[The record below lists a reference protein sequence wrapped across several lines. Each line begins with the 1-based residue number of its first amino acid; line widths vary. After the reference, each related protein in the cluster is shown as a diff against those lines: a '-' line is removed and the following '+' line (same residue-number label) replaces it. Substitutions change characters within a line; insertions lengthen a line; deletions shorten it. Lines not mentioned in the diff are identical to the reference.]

1 MSDEEIKQVTVQMR
15 NGKRRMTREGEYWTD
30 EDKKKLISAYRDG
43 VSITEIALMLERSES
58 AIYQKVEQLKLCSRN
73 PFSMRKRSRR
83 KKEDGCLCEICQCDR
98 ALCPLCR
105 VYQTIL
111 EGM

>member
-1 MSDEEIKQVTVQMR
+1 MSDEEIKQVTIQMR
-15 NGKRRMTREGEYWTD
+15 NGDRRMSREGEYWTD
-30 EDKKKLISAYRDG
+30 EDKDILNRAYKNG

-73 PFSMRKRSRR
+73 PFSMRKRAR
-83 KKEDGCLCEICQCDR
+83 KKEEDQCLCETCQCDR
-98 ALCPLCR
+98 ALCPLCQ